1 MVSQNLYEESGNLIM
16 RGTNAH
22 KHAKKSKKN
31 NSKNMEKDLKS
42 MKKSE
47 LIKKFHELIDPDHTE
62 NVSGETKDQIIER
75 ITTVMKNFNGGGRRK
90 RTRRL
95 RKLNR

>member
-75 ITTVMKNFNGGGRRK
+75 ITTVMKNFNGGRRK
-90 RTRRL
+90 TRRS

>member
-47 LIKKFHELIDPDHTE
+47 LIKKFHELLDPDHTE
-62 NVSGETKDQIIER
+62 NVSGETKEKIIER
-75 ITTVMKNFNGGGRRK
+75 ITNAMKNFTGGKRR

>member
-16 RGTNAH
+16 RGTNEH

-47 LIKKFHELIDPDHTE
+47 LIKKFHELLDPDHTE
-62 NVSGETKDQIIER
+62 NVSGETKNEIIER
-75 ITTVMKNFNGGGRRK
+75 ITNAMKNFTGGKRR

>member
-31 NSKNMEKDLKS
+31 NSKNLKS
-42 MKKSE
+42 LKKSE
-47 LIKKFHELIDPDHTE
+47 LIKKFHELIDPDHIE
-62 NVSGETKDQIIER
+62 NVSGERKDEIIER
-75 ITTVMKNFNGGGRRK
+75 IITVMKNFNGGRRRK
-90 RTRRL
+90 TRRL

>member
-31 NSKNMEKDLKS
+31 NSKNMEKELKG

-47 LIKKFHELIDPDHTE
+47 LIKKFHEMLDPDHTE
-62 NVSGETKDQIIER
+62 NVSRETKDEIIER
-75 ITTVMKNFNGGGRRK
+75 IITVMKNFNGGRR
-90 RTRRL
+90 RTRKL

>member
-22 KHAKKSKKN
+22 KHASKKSKKN
-31 NSKNMEKDLKS
+31 NSKNMEKELKG

-47 LIKKFHELIDPDHTE
+47 LIKKFHEMLDPDHTE
-62 NVSGETKDQIIER
+62 NVSGETKDEIIER
-75 ITTVMKNFNGGGRRK
+75 ITSAMKNFNGGRRSK
-90 RTRRL
+90 RKTRKI
-95 RKLNR
+95 RK

>member
-1 MVSQNLYEESGNLIM
+1 MLSQNLYEESGNLIM

-31 NSKNMEKDLKS
+31 NSKNMEKELKS

-47 LIKKFHELIDPDHTE
+47 LIKKFHEMLDPDHTE
-62 NVSGETKDQIIER
+62 DVSGETKDEIIER
-75 ITTVMKNFNGGGRRK
+75 ITSAMKNFNGGRRSRRK
-90 RTRRL
+90 TRKI
-95 RKLNR
+95 RK

>member
-1 MVSQNLYEESGNLIM
+1 MLSQNLYEESGNLIM

-31 NSKNMEKDLKS
+31 NSKNMEKELKS

-47 LIKKFHELIDPDHTE
+47 LIKKFHEMLDPDHTE
-62 NVSGETKDQIIER
+62 DVSGETKDEIIE
-75 ITTVMKNFNGGGRRK
+75 NLRRK
-90 RTRRL
+90 IQMDAQL
-95 RKLNR
+95 LENEKQAHNALAE